1 MKLSFYGAA
10 KIVTGSNYLLEIGN
24 KKILIDCGL
33 FQGRKKIE
41 EKNYEPFP
49 YQAKDIDFVLITHAH
64 LDHTGRLPK
73 LFNSG
78 FKGKLFATAPT
89 IDFMGFMLEDSQKIL
104 HQKAIRRGLSLNWD
118 NQKIKDLM
126 NRFEAVG
133 YREDVDLG
141 SNIKFRFREAGHVL
155 GSASIELEAEGLK
168 IVFSGDLGYPDAP
181 IINDPANIENA
192 DYLIVESTYGDRI
205 HDIRGNIKDSL
216 EEIIERTINRG
227 GVLMIP
233 SFALERTQR
242 LLYHFNDLV
251 ENKKIPS
258 IPIFVDSPLAIK
270 LTEIYRKYPEYYD
283 KDAYRLFS
291 SGDDIFNFP
300 GLELTLTTNR
310 SKRINEVLG
319 PKIII
324 AGSGMSQGGRIIHHE
339 LRYLSDPKNT
349 LLFVTYQAEGTLGR
363 KIFNGAKN
371 IRILRKNV
379 EVNAEIA
386 RVDGYS
392 SHADQKSLLKWIS
405 GISEKSPKLK
415 KIFVCHGEEKASEVL
430 SNKIFN
436 DLSLNSVIPELGQSI
451 TLTKDNK
458 DSKLN

>member
-10 KIVTGSNYLLEIGN
+10 GMVTGSNYLLEIGD

-33 FQGRKKIE
+33 FQGPKRIE

-78 FKGKLFATAPT
+78 FKGKIFATAPT
-89 IDFMGFMLEDSQKIL
+89 VDFVGFMLEDSQKIL
-104 HQKAIRRGLSLNWD
+104 HQKAIRRGLNLNWN
-118 NQKIKDLM
+118 NQQMHDLM
-126 NRFEAVG
+126 NRFEVVG
-133 YREDVDLG
+133 YREEVDLG
-141 SNIKFRFREAGHVL
+141 NQIKFYFREAGHVL
-155 GSASIELEAEGLK
+155 GSASIELEAEGTK
-168 IVFSGDLGYPDAP
+168 IVFSGDLGYPQAP
-181 IINDPANIENA
+181 IINDPAEIENV

-205 HDIRGNIKDSL
+205 HEIRGDIRDAL
-216 EEIIERTINRG
+216 ENVIERTINRG

-258 IPIFVDSPLAIK
+258 VPIFVDSPLAIR

-283 KDAYRLFS
+283 QEAYKLFS
-291 SGDDIFNFP
+291 SGDDIFDFP
-300 GLELTLTTNR
+300 GLELTLTVNK
-310 SKRINEVLG
+310 SKEINNVSG

-324 AGSGMSQGGRIIHHE
+324 AGSGMSQGGRIIYHE
-339 LRYLSDPKNT
+339 LRYLPDPKNT
-349 LLFVTYQAEGTLGR
+349 LLFVTYQVEGTLGR
-363 KIFNGAKN
+363 RIFDGAKN
-371 IRILRKNV
+371 VKILRRNV
-379 EVNAEIA
+379 EINAEIA

-405 GISEKSPKLK
+405 GISERSPQLK
-415 KIFVCHGEEKASEVL
+415 KVFVCHGEERASQAL
-430 SNKIFN
+430 SNKIIQE
-436 DLSLNSVIPELGQSI
+436 LNIKTNVPELGQST
-451 TLTKDNK
+451 TLTKSNK
-458 DSKLN
+458 NSKLN

>member
-1 MKLSFYGAA
+1 M
-10 KIVTGSNYLLEIGN
+10 VTGSNYLLEIGN

-33 FQGRKKIE
+33 FQGRKEIE

-49 YQAKDIDFVLITHAH
+49 YEAKDIDFVLITHAH

-73 LFNSG
+73 LFNNG
-78 FKGKLFATAPT
+78 FKGRVFATAPT

-104 HQKAIRRGLSLNWD
+104 HRKAIRRGLNLNWD

-126 NRFEAVG
+126 NRFEPVG
-133 YREDVDLG
+133 YREDVVLD

-155 GSASIELEAEGLK
+155 GSASIELEAEGIK
-168 IVFSGDLGYPDAP
+168 IVFSGDIGYADAP
-181 IINDPANIENA
+181 IINDPAEIGNV
-192 DYLIVESTYGDRI
+192 DYLIVESTYGDRN
-205 HDIRGNIKDSL
+205 HEIRGDIKDSL
-216 EEIIERTINRG
+216 EKIIKKTINRG

-258 IPIFVDSPLAIK
+258 VPIFVDSPLAIR

-283 KDAYRLFS
+283 QDAYDLFS
-291 SGDDIFNFP
+291 SGDDIFDFP
-300 GLELTLTTNR
+300 NLKLTLTINR
-310 SKRINEVLG
+310 SKKINEVVG

-339 LRYLSDPKNT
+339 LRYLSNPKNT

-371 IRILRKNV
+371 VRILRRNV
-379 EVNAEIA
+379 EINAEIA

-392 SHADQKSLLKWIS
+392 SHADQKSLLKWIDN
-405 GISEKSPKLK
+405 ISKKSSQLK
-415 KIFVCHGEEKASEVL
+415 KIFVCHGEERPSQIL
-430 SNKIFN
+430 SDKIIN
-436 DLSLNSVIPELGQSI
+436 DLGLNSVVPELNQSI
-451 TLTKDNK
+451 TLTKGNK

>member
-10 KIVTGSNYLLEIGN
+10 GMVTGSNYLLEIGD

-33 FQGRKKIE
+33 FQGPKRIE

-78 FKGKLFATAPT
+78 FKGKIFATAPT
-89 IDFMGFMLEDSQKIL
+89 VDFVGFMLEDSQKIL
-104 HQKAIRRGLSLNWD
+104 HQKAIRRGLNLNWN
-118 NQKIKDLM
+118 NQQMHDLM
-126 NRFEAVG
+126 NRFEVVG
-133 YREDVDLG
+133 YREEVDLG
-141 SNIKFRFREAGHVL
+141 NQIKFYFREAGHVL
-155 GSASIELEAEGLK
+155 GSASIELEAEGTK
-168 IVFSGDLGYPDAP
+168 IVFSGDLGYPQAP
-181 IINDPANIENA
+181 IINDPAEIENV

-205 HDIRGNIKDSL
+205 HEIRGDIRDAL
-216 EEIIERTINRG
+216 ENVIERTINRG

-258 IPIFVDSPLAIK
+258 VPIFVDSPLAIR

-283 KDAYRLFS
+283 QEAYKLFS
-291 SGDDIFNFP
+291 SGDDIFDFP
-300 GLELTLTTNR
+300 GLELTLTVNK
-310 SKRINEVLG
+310 SKEINNVSG

-324 AGSGMSQGGRIIHHE
+324 AGSGMSQGGRIIYHE
-339 LRYLSDPKNT
+339 LRYLPDPKNT
-349 LLFVTYQAEGTLGR
+349 LLFVTYQVEGTLGR
-363 KIFNGAKN
+363 RIFDGAKN
-371 IRILRKNV
+371 VKILGHNV
-379 EVNAEIA
+379 EINAEIA

-405 GISEKSPKLK
+405 GISEKSPQLK
-415 KIFVCHGEEKASEVL
+415 KVFVCHGEERQAQAL
-430 SNKIFN
+430 SNKIIQE
-436 DLSLNSVIPELGQSI
+436 LNIKTNIPELGQST
-451 TLTKDNK
+451 TLTKSNK
-458 DSKLN
+458 NSKLN

>member
-10 KIVTGSNYLLEIGN
+10 GMVTGSNYLLEIGD

-33 FQGRKKIE
+33 FQGPKRIE

-78 FKGKLFATAPT
+78 FKGKIFATAPT
-89 IDFMGFMLEDSQKIL
+89 VDFVGFMLEDSQKIL
-104 HQKAIRRGLSLNWD
+104 HQKAIRRGLNLNWN
-118 NQKIKDLM
+118 NQQMHDLM
-126 NRFEAVG
+126 NRFEVVG
-133 YREDVDLG
+133 YREEVDLG
-141 SNIKFRFREAGHVL
+141 NQIKFYFREAGHVL
-155 GSASIELEAEGLK
+155 GSASIELEAEGTK
-168 IVFSGDLGYPDAP
+168 IVFSGDLGYPQAP
-181 IINDPANIENA
+181 IINDPAEIENV

-205 HDIRGNIKDSL
+205 HEIRGDIRDAL
-216 EEIIERTINRG
+216 ENVIERTINRG

-258 IPIFVDSPLAIK
+258 VPIFVDSPLAIR

-283 KDAYRLFS
+283 QEAYKLFS
-291 SGDDIFNFP
+291 SGDDIFDFP
-300 GLELTLTTNR
+300 GLELTLTVNK
-310 SKRINEVLG
+310 SKEINNVSG

-324 AGSGMSQGGRIIHHE
+324 AGSGMSQGGRIIYHE
-339 LRYLSDPKNT
+339 LRYLPDPKNT
-349 LLFVTYQAEGTLGR
+349 LLFVTYQVEGTLGR
-363 KIFNGAKN
+363 RIFDGAKN
-371 IRILRKNV
+371 VKILGHNV
-379 EVNAEIA
+379 EINAEIA
-386 RVDGYS
+386 RVVGYS

-405 GISEKSPKLK
+405 GISEKSPQLK
-415 KIFVCHGEEKASEVL
+415 KVFVCHGEERQAQAL
-430 SNKIFN
+430 SNKIIQE
-436 DLSLNSVIPELGQSI
+436 LNIKTNIPELGQST
-451 TLTKDNK
+451 TLTKSNK
-458 DSKLN
+458 NSKLN